1 MNVSRYNSTPI
12 KLTTYAGAG
21 IVPGST
27 AQDEWTET
35 QHKLGVVRSLFSPAP
50 LTLRG
55 LPNANYAWATSIVE
69 ELIRLGVTD
78 FMICPGSRSTP
89 LTVVLARAARK
100 HIGTIRV
107 TSVHDERGAVFRCV
121 GSARATGRPAV
132 VVTSSGTAVANLYP
146 GVMEASNDGVP
157 LLLLTADRPYEGK
170 SCYFCSHIIIYF
182 INFCLY
188 HSTKHRG

>member
-1 MNVSRYNSTPI
+1 MKSSQM

-35 QHKLGVVRSLFSPAP
+35 QHKLGVIRSLFPPGPIS
-50 LTLRG
+50 LRG
-55 LPNANYAWATSIVE
+55 LPNANYAWATAIVE
-69 ELIRLGVTD
+69 ELIRSGVTD

-89 LTVVLARAARK
+89 LTAVLARAARK
-100 HIGTIRV
+100 HVGSIRV
-107 TSVHDERGAVFRCV
+107 MSVHDERGAVFRCV

-170 SCYFCSHIIIYF
+170 CLDFVNIIVLIVC
-182 INFCLY
+182 NSSL
-188 HSTKHRG
+188 